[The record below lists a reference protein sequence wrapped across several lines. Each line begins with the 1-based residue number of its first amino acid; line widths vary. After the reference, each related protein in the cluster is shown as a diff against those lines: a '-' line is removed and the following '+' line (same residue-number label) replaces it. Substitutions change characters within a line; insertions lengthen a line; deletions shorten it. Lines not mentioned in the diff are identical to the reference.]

1 MDIKVKREY
10 NKLDSITPLII
21 TINGEEVDKIK
32 KGEERMVELPD
43 ETAEMSLE
51 PIFERVKPIPVQDG
65 DIVMISRRT
74 LHYVLQFIALFFVLA
89 PGLLMIINI
98 EYWPSLILFLP
109 LVGIT
114 FLIDFFM
121 KTYQMEVVGNSKHQ
135 KGRSS

>member
-32 KGEERMVELPD
+32 KGEETMVELPD

-74 LHYVLQFIALFFVLA
+74 LHYVLQFIALFFALA

-98 EYWPSLILFLP
+98 EFWPSLIFFLP

>member
-51 PIFERVKPIPVQDG
+51 PIFERVKPVPVKDG
-65 DIVMISRRT
+65 DIVLLSRRR
-74 LHYVLQFIALFFVLA
+74 LHYILQFLALFFALA

-98 EYWPSLILFLP
+98 EYWPSLIFFLP

-121 KTYQMEVVGNSKHQ
+121 KTYQIEVVGNSKK
-135 KGRSS
+135 KGYDS